1 MVRVPCCDK
10 LNLKR
15 GLWTAEEDAKILA
28 YVSKHGTSNWT
39 SAPKKAGLRRCGKSC
54 RLRWTSYLRPDLKH
68 HNFTPQEEELIIR
81 LHAAIGSRWAIIAQ
95 QLPGRTDNDV
105 KNYWNTKLRKKLSEM
120 GIDPVTHK
128 PFSQILAD
136 YGNIGGLPRSTNRIG
151 SLNRDLKT
159 SPYMKPEQHSNS
171 AQELFRGIDVVMS
184 TPTMLLP
191 ETEPSIDKFMNGNVH
206 QLNTN
211 PSLNLLAQLQ
221 AMQLVTE
228 ASHCTSNEPIQP
240 HFNTQAYL
248 PSSSSSSSSS
258 AFIWQDFL
266 LEDAFLPSEPREHE
280 NVAEFA
286 LNQNAFQTQN
296 GTSKEEMN
304 KEKSE
309 YQYDRFE
316 AMHCLTENDDVEA
329 SSSTENTFIETLFHQ
344 EDKILFDFLNLLDE
358 PLYD

>member
-1 MVRVPCCDK
+1 
-10 LNLKR
+10 
-15 GLWTAEEDAKILA
+15 
-28 YVSKHGTSNWT
+28 
-39 SAPKKAGLRRCGKSC
+39 
-54 RLRWTSYLRPDLKH
+54 
-68 HNFTPQEEELIIR
+68 
-81 LHAAIGSRWAIIAQ
+81 
-95 QLPGRTDNDV
+95 
-105 KNYWNTKLRKKLSEM
+105 M

-136 YGNIGGLPRSTNRIG
+136 YGNIGGLPRSTSRIG
-151 SLNRDLKT
+151 SLSRDLKT

-191 ETEPSIDKFMNGNVH
+191 ETEPSIDKFTNGNVH

-211 PSLNLLAQLQ
+211 PSLNLLAQLH

-240 HFNTQAYL
+240 HFNTQGYL
-248 PSSSSSSSSS
+248 PSSSSSSSTTTAGGRNSSS

-280 NVAEFA
+280 SVAELP

-296 GTSKEEMN
+296 GISKDEMN